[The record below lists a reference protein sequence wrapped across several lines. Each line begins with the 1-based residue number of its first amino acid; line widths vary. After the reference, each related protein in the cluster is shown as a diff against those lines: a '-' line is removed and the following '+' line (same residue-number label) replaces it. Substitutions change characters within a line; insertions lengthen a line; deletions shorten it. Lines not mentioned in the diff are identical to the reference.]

1 MNWKRN
7 WWILKDDCMESA
19 RKERHGFSQWNHLEL
34 ELSPPYQDF
43 MIAMAL
49 CFWKLPS
56 LFFHKPK
63 ARGKNVLIHTPS
75 VSTAASGVSMG
86 SSGLNRA
93 GRPSACG
100 TRNLESAKKMTQW
113 CFQGTSVGVERVTTP
128 TPNPKTLWPGTIQ
141 CNSHISDGKV
151 KPYSRPHSPVT
162 TWGQPLRCT

>member
-1 MNWKRN
+1 MIVWEVQGKR
-7 WWILKDDCMESA
+7 
-19 RKERHGFSQWNHLEL
+19 G
-34 ELSPPYQDF
+34 
-43 MIAMAL
+43 
-49 CFWKLPS
+49 
-56 LFFHKPK
+56 
-63 ARGKNVLIHTPS
+63 
-75 VSTAASGVSMG
+75 MG
-86 SSGLNRA
+86 SVNEIIWNWSYPPHIKTSWLPWLYASESFLVSSSTNRKPEARMSSFTPHLYLQQQVGWAWGPQGLNRA
-93 GRPSACG
+93 GRPSACE